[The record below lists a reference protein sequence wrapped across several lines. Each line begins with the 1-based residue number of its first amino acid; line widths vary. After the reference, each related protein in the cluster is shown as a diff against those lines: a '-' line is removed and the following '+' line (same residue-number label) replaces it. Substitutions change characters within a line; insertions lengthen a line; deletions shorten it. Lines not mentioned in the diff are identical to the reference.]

1 MLPARSYWS
10 ILEAAITSDTMM
22 GFAYRLR
29 RGIKLGAAILAAL
42 TIFGASESEAASRGL
57 TVPLRAGERA
67 DSPIAGR
74 VKLYDSSHALVIG
87 IDRYT
92 AGWPDLKMAVADARA
107 VADELEQRGFEVTLK
122 LDVTAREL
130 SETLKEFFAIKGA
143 DLNARLLLW
152 YAGHGHTID
161 GEGFLVPADAP
172 PPTDPTFKVKALHLR
187 DFEGL
192 VRLADAKH
200 VISIFD
206 SCFSGTI
213 FSARAGAAP
222 AAITR
227 KTILRVRQFQTSG
240 DAGQLVRDDGSFR
253 EYFLR
258 AIRGE
263 ERADVNGDGYVTGDE
278 LALFLS
284 QRMTALTEA
293 AQTPLAG
300 KLHDIR
306 FNQGDFVFALPE
318 GARVP
323 ATPGVAAEAELA
335 FWQSIQGS
343 DDPELFKAYL
353 RQFPNGT
360 FASLARKKLQR
371 PTALKT
377 DEETPFT
384 PWFAATTATYRGEMT
399 NPVRPTPDNVLTRL
413 TWNNGELT
421 GVYTVFEATGETH
434 GTLDNFKSSGERRG
448 VFRWRDRY
456 GEGGLS
462 VTFSKDLKTFQAE
475 WKVAGKPDQGGTW
488 SGRR

>member
-1 MLPARSYWS
+1 
-10 ILEAAITSDTMM
+10 MM

-29 RGIKLGAAILAAL
+29 RGIKLGAAVLAAL
-42 TIFGASESEAASRGL
+42 AIFGAGESEAASRGL
-57 TVPLRAGERA
+57 TVTLRAGERA
-67 DSPIAGR
+67 DSPMAGR
-74 VKLYDSSHALVIG
+74 VKLYDTSHALVIG

-92 AGWPDLKMAVADARA
+92 AGWPNLKMAVADARA
-107 VADELEQRGFEVTLK
+107 VADELEKRGFEVTLK
-122 LDVTAREL
+122 LNVTAREL
-130 SETLKEFFAIKGA
+130 SEALKEFFVIKGA
-143 DLNARLLLW
+143 EMNARLLLW
-152 YAGHGHTID
+152 YAGHGYTIN

-172 PPTDPTFKVKALHLR
+172 PATDSTFKVKALHLR

-200 VISIFD
+200 VMSIFD
-206 SCFSGTI
+206 SCFAGTI

-227 KTILRVRQFQTSG
+227 KTILPVRQFQTSG

-258 AIRGE
+258 AIRGD

-284 QRMTALTEA
+284 QSMTALTEA

-300 KLHDIR
+300 KLHDVR

-318 GARVP
+318 GARPP
-323 ATPGVAAEAELA
+323 ATPGAAAEAELA

-343 DDPELFKAYL
+343 EDPELFKAYL
-353 RQFPNGT
+353 RQFPNGI
-360 FASLARKKLQR
+360 FAPLARKKLKR
-371 PTALKT
+371 PAVPRT

-384 PWFAATTATYRGEMT
+384 PWFAAAAATYRGEMT
-399 NPVRPTPDNVLTRL
+399 NPVRPTPDKVLTRL

-421 GVYTVFEATGETH
+421 GAYTVFETTGETH
-434 GTLDNFKSSGERRG
+434 GSLDNFKSGGRG
-448 VFRWRDRY
+448 RGLFRWRDRY
-456 GEGGLS
+456 GEGGLR
-462 VTFSKDLKTFQAE
+462 VTFSKDLKTFHAE
-475 WKVAGKPDQGGTW
+475 WNVAGKPSQGGTW